1 MDSKQQ
7 VRFERLTDGKA
18 IPAEC
23 PGQVLEFESDIGWEM
38 RFLLQYR
45 VSSVLGP
52 PSTETGRFAVDTE

>member
-1 MDSKQQ
+1 MDFKQR
-7 VRFERLTDGKA
+7 VRFERVTDAKA

-23 PGQVLEFESDIGWEM
+23 PGQVLEFESDIGWET
-38 RFLLQYR
+38 RLLLQYR

>member
-1 MDSKQQ
+1 MDPKQQ
-7 VRFERLTDGKA
+7 VRFERLTDGKV

-52 PSTETGRFAVDTE
+52 VN